1 MSTTTITAPAVL
13 VLPEG
18 APRDLWLAKRTEGI
32 GGSDIA
38 GILGLSKWS
47 SPYQVWADKTGRSVD
62 EAQTWPMFRGT
73 EDEPKLRKWFT
84 RAKGIAVTT
93 TGMWQSVE
101 HPFAFANP
109 DGFTADGGGL
119 ECKSHNWRMAD
130 DWDDGQVSD
139 AAELQSQW
147 YMAVT
152 GRDHWWAIAQ
162 LGDEEPVIRPIP
174 RDQGL
179 IDSLLATAEAF
190 WANYVLTDT
199 APPLVSHD
207 LDAIRARF
215 SVVDVEAVDLD
226 ADDVEPLIADWQR
239 AKAVEKAATSAAALA
254 LARLRSAVGG
264 AENVTVG
271 GVPRLTCKNN
281 GTFAASRFATD
292 HPDVAGECTKTVH
305 VLDVDALKQHHPN
318 LYGQY
323 RARVL
328 RAVTIKEK

>member
-1 MSTTTITAPAVL
+1 MTAPTLTCPAVL

-18 APRDLWLAKRTEGI
+18 APRDVWLAKRTEGI

-84 RAKGIAVTT
+84 RQKGIAVTT

-101 HPFAFANP
+101 HPLAFANP
-109 DGFTADGGGL
+109 DGFTGDGGGL
-119 ECKSHNWRMAD
+119 ECKSHNWRMGDEWSD
-130 DWDDGQVSD
+130 DQVSD

-152 GRDHWWAIAQ
+152 GRGHWWAIAQ
-162 LGDEEPVIRPIP
+162 LGDEEPVIRRIA

-190 WANYVLTDT
+190 WHDYVLTDV

-207 LDAIRARF
+207 LDAIRAQF
-215 SVVDVEAVDLD
+215 SAVEVEAIDFD

-239 AKAVEKAATSAAALA
+239 AKAVEKAAKEAADLE
-254 LARLRSAVGG
+254 LARLRSIVAG
-264 AENVTVG
+264 AEAITVG
-271 GVPRLTCKNN
+271 GIPRLTCKAN

-292 HPDVAGECTKTVH
+292 HPDVAAECTKTVH
-305 VLDVDALKQHHPN
+305 VLDVDALKQHYPN
-318 LYGQY
+318 LYQGY

-328 RAVTIKEK
+328 RAVTVK